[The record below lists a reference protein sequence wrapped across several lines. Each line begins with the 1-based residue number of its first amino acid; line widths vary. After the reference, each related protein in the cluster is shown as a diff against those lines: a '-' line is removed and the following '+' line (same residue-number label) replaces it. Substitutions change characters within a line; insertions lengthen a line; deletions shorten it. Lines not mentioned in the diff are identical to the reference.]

1 MNGTI
6 NAVAARKRQG
16 RKLLRPADV
25 LEVIESDGIHVVQ
38 REGLHVV
45 EGAEGIMAAK
55 AYVQANTQPSQVAHP
70 LGAPV
75 INGTQITVDMMLNQ
89 ATRITR
95 MISDLSLQ
103 RFIADR
109 VFSNGGSVSGGAVI
123 YDVADL
129 NELYAARDVE
139 RIEPGAEVPLITGVE
154 KPPKVAEV
162 EKWGGK
168 VFITDEAKDRNDSAK
183 FTRLMRQLT
192 NTIIRKINARC
203 VAEMNAS
210 IVASGQ
216 TVAGRNW
223 NAVVTAGSSASS
235 ANQYPVRDFALA
247 AQMAEE
253 DELGISYDLWL
264 LNPAQYAQLIILH
277 GAAGLQQ
284 LLASLNLSIY
294 VSNRVPAGT
303 AYAVAS
309 GQVGQIRIEKPL
321 GTETWRDPDHERT
334 FVQSTVR
341 PVFFVDNPF
350 GILQFT
356 GLQG

>member
-1 MNGTI
+1 MNQT
-6 NAVAARKRQG
+6 
-16 RKLLRPADV
+16 KLLRPRDV
-25 LEVIESDGIHVVQ
+25 LEVIGDA
-38 REGLHVV
+38 GLHESPALIPVQ
-45 EGAEGIMAAK
+45 GIEGIRAAK
-55 AYVQANTQPSQVAHP
+55 AYVAAQSQPLAPAQTAHP
-70 LGAPV
+70 LGPPTV
-75 INGTQITVDMMLNQ
+75 QGTRVTVDMMLNQ

-109 VFSNGGSVSGGAVI
+109 VFANGGGVSGGAVI

-139 RIEPGAEVPLITGVE
+139 RIEPGAEVPLITGLE
-154 KPPKVAEV
+154 RGPLVAEV

-168 VFITDEAKDRNDSAK
+168 TFITDEARDRNDSAK

-203 VAEMNAS
+203 MDTLAAAVATY
-210 IVASGQ
+210 GQ

-223 NAVVTAGSSASS
+223 NAVVTAGTSASN
-235 ANQYPVRDFALA
+235 ATMYPVRDFAFA
-247 AQMAEE
+247 QQMAEE
-253 DELGISYDLWL
+253 DELGIVYDLWL

-277 GAAGLQQ
+277 GAQGLRD
-284 LLASLNLSIY
+284 LLSSLNLSIY

-303 AYAVAS
+303 AYALAQ

-341 PVFFVDNPF
+341 PLFFIDNPYAV
-350 GILQFT
+350 IQFT